1 MIFSFSDPPVPTIG
15 LNSYSVPFGGSVE
28 MVCTISS
35 NPAHSVVFWKRI
47 QNGVETLIDGSYI
60 AYNQNKYGGGSL
72 GTPSLTVKS
81 ADRNADQAF
90 YECSATNSIGTGTS
104 SRTFLTVTG
113 GNYYCM

>member
-1 MIFSFSDPPVPTIG
+1 MVQTISTDPPNGTLYEFNPMVGT
-15 LNSYSVPFGGSVE
+15 GGSENEKIIKVSR
-28 MVCTISS
+28 T
-35 NPAHSVVFWKRI
+35 
-47 QNGVETLIDGSYI
+47 SYI
-60 AYNQNKYGGGSL
+60 ANNQNKYGGGSL

-90 YECSATNSIGTGTS
+90 YECSATNAIGTGTS

>member
-60 AYNQNKYGGGSL
+60 AYNQNKYGI
-72 GTPSLTVKS
+72 V
-81 ADRNADQAF
+81 
-90 YECSATNSIGTGTS
+90 
-104 SRTFLTVTG
+104 FLIPKDL
-113 GNYYCM
+113 